1 MWKIEY
7 EFSDTTWK
15 TCELIYLSKRLMWVR
30 FSPTQLKNN
39 NMIEKT
45 IFLKNDYQ
53 KKLITGILKQLN
65 YLYTIERFSL
75 DARKDI
81 INLNKHLKE
90 LQS

>member
-1 MWKIEY
+1 
-7 EFSDTTWK
+7 
-15 TCELIYLSKRLMWVR
+15 
-30 FSPTQLKNN
+30 
-39 NMIEKT
+39 MIEKT

-65 YLYTIERFSL
+65 YLYTIERFNL